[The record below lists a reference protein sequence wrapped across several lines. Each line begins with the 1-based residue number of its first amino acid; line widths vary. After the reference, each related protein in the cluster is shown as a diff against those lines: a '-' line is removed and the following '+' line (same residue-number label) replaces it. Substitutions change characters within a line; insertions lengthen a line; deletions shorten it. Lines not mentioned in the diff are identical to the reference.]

1 MELGNV
7 NSSNAASGIENL
19 QATKETQKT
28 SMFAGMK
35 IGVGTGD
42 QKQSM
47 DVNSNVERHGI
58 TQGGE
63 VDKAQETQ
71 ATQNPTGIFGKLKI
85 GQGGGSMKS
94 MGAGGNISSHSLNDR
109 VGGGA

>member
-1 MELGNV
+1 MELGNI
-7 NSSNAASGIENL
+7 NSSSAANGIGNL
-19 QATKETQKT
+19 QDVQGTQKT

-35 IGVGTGD
+35 IGAGTGN
-42 QKQSM
+42 QNQSM

-71 ATQNPTGIFGKLKI
+71 ATQSPTGIFGKLKI

-94 MGAGGNISSHSLNDR
+94 MGTGGNISGHSLNDR
-109 VGGGA
+109 VGGGS